1 MLVRES
7 LPHQARAVV
16 SLVNTT
22 GSSVPFTHL
31 SIHSSTQ
38 AGPGLRRAGC
48 PPEGQDK
55 PGVPLGAREGHPHRK
70 RTGKALGL
78 PMASGG
84 AAEIA
89 PAPPGAGALL
99 PARRGGGQ
107 GSRDSRGLV
116 LG

>member
-1 MLVRES
+1 M
-7 LPHQARAVV
+7 
-16 SLVNTT
+16 
-22 GSSVPFTHL
+22 PFTHL